1 MERKT
6 TIRCLAVVVAGL
18 LWNAASASA
27 GPATAGGHAGDALK
41 YSEMVHVPAGKF
53 IFGKKGAEKEI
64 DLPAFMIDKYEV
76 TNEQYTRVNSD
87 HHHDFVAGEEHL
99 PAVWV
104 SQLEA
109 LEYCA
114 TIGKR
119 LPTEEEWE
127 KAARGTD
134 GRVYPWGDKFDESA
148 AVTSETASW
157 PATVGSRPKGASPYG
172 ALDMSGNVWEWTVS
186 YSDRYVILRGGSYFE
201 DGTYAKT
208 TSALRSIPDDSKQYV
223 GFRCV
228 KSDK

>member
-1 MERKT
+1 MKRKT
-6 TIRCLAVVVAGL
+6 TTRCVAVIMAGL
-18 LWNAASASA
+18 WCGFAGAGSAAAA
-27 GPATAGGHAGDALK
+27 DK

-53 IFGKKGAEKEI
+53 IYGNTGKEI
-64 DLPAFMIDKYEV
+64 DLPGYMIDKYEV
-76 TNEQYTRVNSD
+76 TNEQYTKVNAD
-87 HHHDFVAGEEHL
+87 HHHDYVAGEEHL

-109 LEYCA
+109 VEYCE

-134 GRVYPWGDKFDESA
+134 GRIYPWGNQFDESA
-148 AVTSETASW
+148 AVTSETASG
-157 PATVGSRPKGASPYG
+157 PMTVGSRPKGASPYG
-172 ALDMSGNVWEWTVS
+172 ALDMSGNVWEWTSS
-186 YSDRYVILRGGSYFE
+186 YNDRYVMMRGGSYFE
-201 DGTYAKT
+201 DGSYAKT

>member
-1 MERKT
+1 MERKM
-6 TIRCLAVVVAGL
+6 TIRCLGAVMAGL
-18 LWNAASASA
+18 VLSSAAA
-27 GPATAGGHAGDALK
+27 GPGGDDAK
-41 YSEMVHVPAGKF
+41 YSEMVRIPAGKF
-53 IFGKKGAEKEI
+53 IYGKDGATKEI
-64 DLPAFMIDKYEV
+64 DLPAFFIDKYEV
-76 TNEQYTRVNSD
+76 TNEQYSKVNAD
-87 HHHDFVAGEEHL
+87 HHHDYVAGEEHL

-109 LEYCA
+109 VEYCE

-134 GRVYPWGDKFDESA
+134 GRIYPWGNKFDPAA

-157 PATVGSRPKGASPYG
+157 PVAVGSRPKGASPYG
-172 ALDMSGNVWEWTVS
+172 AMDMSGNVWEWTAT

-201 DGTYAKT
+201 DGSYAKV